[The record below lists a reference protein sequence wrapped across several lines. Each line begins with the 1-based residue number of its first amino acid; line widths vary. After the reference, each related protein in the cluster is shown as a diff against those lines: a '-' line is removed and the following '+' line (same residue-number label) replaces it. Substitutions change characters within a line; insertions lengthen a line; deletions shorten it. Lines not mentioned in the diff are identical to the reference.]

1 MIGGVGGLLTNVFTA
16 PEEVVV
22 TRLLNR
28 GCPDDNED
36 VIRHRIY
43 RLQTAPLLAHYAD
56 ILVNV

>member
-1 MIGGVGGLLTNVFTA
+1 M
-16 PEEVVV
+16 